1 MLVRRLR
8 DTIFRYELN
17 SVSYFLRVHLQS
29 ADLEGSETVAK
40 LKPYVK
46 QLFKLQCF
54 TQRSL
59 TRKLEPYH
67 CEDVSLVYLKARTN
81 HICVLAWR
89 KIRRYMEQVWQ
100 KDGDFARLVAQVEK
114 GQRSHAENVY
124 RLNVVNSL
132 IVKRRAREQE
142 LEDEQEEYGSEQDD
156 DESEQEDYDDYSDEQ
171 EGCENEL
178 SIMGRTGTTRRYL
191 CTV

>member
-1 MLVRRLR
+1 MILF
-8 DTIFRYELN
+8 FRYELN

-40 LKPYVK
+40 LKSYVK

-67 CEDVSLVYLKARTN
+67 CEDVSLVDFEARTEAYLC
-81 HICVLAWR
+81 IGMEED
-89 KIRRYMEQVWQ
+89 IRRYMEQVWR

-124 RLNVVNSL
+124 RLNVVNGL

-178 SIMGRTGTTRRYL
+178 SIMGRAGTTRRYL